1 MKFASALYGIRLALF
16 VCCLCLA
23 SIAPSPKAQAD
34 PPGSFAV
41 EGCPLLGTRTL
52 AAQIFGTY
60 EHSTGGGRDYAAGT
74 DLDHLLPAD
83 TSLVECLF
91 MRKWDSSQNTVAPD
105 SDILLTG
112 FGRLNDSV
120 AVLKTWKNAIS
131 RLGLKRS
138 DQGALHFAERPGLT
152 VGYRDGLNTIAF
164 AAWASDPQ
172 GHSENIPG
180 SKLRPFVTTIVCAG
194 KKC

>member
-1 MKFASALYGIRLALF
+1 MKSTRTLLARAALL
-16 VCCLCLA
+16 LCAVSL
-23 SIAPSPKAQAD
+23 PLVLPLPHAQAD
-34 PPGSFAV
+34 PAGEFAV
-41 EGCPLLGTRTL
+41 DGCPLLGTRTL
-52 AAQIFGTY
+52 AGQIFGAY

-91 MRKWDSSQNTVAPD
+91 IRKWDSGQNQVAPD

-112 FGRLNDSV
+112 YGRLNDSA
-120 AVLKTWKNAIS
+120 AVLETWKNAIA
-131 RLGLKRS
+131 RLGLKAS
-138 DQGALHFAERPGLT
+138 SHGTLHFAEKPGLT

-164 AAWASDPQ
+164 AAWSANPQ
-172 GHSENIPG
+172 GDLKNVPG
-180 SKLRPFVTTIVCAG
+180 SSLRPFVTTVVCAG